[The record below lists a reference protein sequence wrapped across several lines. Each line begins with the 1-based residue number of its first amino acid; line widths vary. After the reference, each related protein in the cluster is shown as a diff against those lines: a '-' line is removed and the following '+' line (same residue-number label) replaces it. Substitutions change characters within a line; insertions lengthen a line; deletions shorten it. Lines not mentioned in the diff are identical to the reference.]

1 MGREMD
7 TQTSTQLSAVYRAL
21 KEIAEGTSYDL
32 TLRQALVLLRV
43 GSSTSPLTQQQLSD
57 QQDLYKSTVS
67 KIVANLTGTGG
78 DVKRKGGLGMLNID
92 LDPNDLRSRIVSL
105 SKEGEKVL
113 SRAIKQAFPL
123 KG

>member
-1 MGREMD
+1 ME
-7 TQTSTQLSAVYRAL
+7 TQTSTQIGAVYRAL

-32 TLRQALVLLRV
+32 TLRQVLVLLKV
-43 GSSTSPLTQQQLSD
+43 GSSTSPLTQQQISD

-78 DVKRKGGLGMLNID
+78 DVKRKGGMGMLNID
-92 LDPNDLRSRIVSL
+92 LDPNDFRSRVVSL
-105 SKEGEKVL
+105 SKEGEKL
-113 SRAIKQAFPL
+113 LTRAIKQAYPT